1 MNTVDNL
8 SLILQALSLCILFND
23 YNNKDLMQELL
34 NQDTNYFEKI
44 VEQNNEILKL
54 LKGDKE
60 NG

>member
-1 MNTVDNL
+1 MNNVDNL
-8 SLILQALSLCILFND
+8 SLVLQALSLCILFSD

-44 VEQNNEILKL
+44 LKQNNEILEL
-54 LKGDKE
+54 LKEKQ